1 MTMIP
6 IHLIEPGT
14 RLRGAD
20 AGQVKRL
27 SASIAEVGLLHP
39 IVVYQRKVMHGGI
52 LVDGYGVVA
61 GLNRLEAHKS
71 LGRPAIEATV
81 VALDELH
88 RQLAEVDENLA
99 GSKLTT
105 AERALFTRRRKEIY
119 EALHPETKNGVVG
132 NGREKVRQNG
142 EATPAER
149 FTADTAK
156 STGQSER
163 AVQRDAARGA
173 LGDELA
179 ELKGTSLDK
188 GVELDALA
196 KMSAAERQDLIDRA
210 KKGEAVSARSSGAK
224 KRTANAEDKD
234 LAHEAAEKIATLL
247 AEHIPGEEWD
257 GLKANFA
264 ATTTKRVLAAF
275 TRHVGVSVF
284 DRTQAGAA

>member
-119 EALHPETKNGVVG
+119 EALHPETKQHVAG
-132 NGREKVRQNG
+132 GRAKAG
-142 EATPAER
+142 SATDNLSFA
-149 FTADTAK
+149 ADTAK
-156 STGQSER
+156 NTGVDER
-163 AVQRDAARGA
+163 TIRRDAARGA